1 MKRCFSYSRQDP
13 SIREDKKFNNSN
25 SLNDE
30 LRIMTRTI
38 SSFLI
43 VVLAKYALLAQSLR
57 MRDLFRPRMKTALQ
71 SVEEAKLGW
80 DSHKAIES
88 IPDSLVRTIDGNE
101 SMRRKF
107 ENLCRTA
114 QVSITSSC
122 AS

>member
-1 MKRCFSYSRQDP
+1 
-13 SIREDKKFNNSN
+13 
-25 SLNDE
+25 
-30 LRIMTRTI
+30 MTRTI